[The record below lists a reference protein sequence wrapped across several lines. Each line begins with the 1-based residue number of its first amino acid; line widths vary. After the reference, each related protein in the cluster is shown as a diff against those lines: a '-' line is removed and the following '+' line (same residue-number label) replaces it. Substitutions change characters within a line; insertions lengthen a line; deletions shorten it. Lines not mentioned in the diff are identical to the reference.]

1 MRFSSARF
9 FQRREDYQPETT
21 PEDSPF
27 RRFKVSC
34 LHCGSFRLQLKSQY
48 DEQSGEMALVLFC
61 PQCRQQ
67 EILPAR

>member
-1 MRFSSARF
+1 MNLGGARY

-21 PEDSPF
+21 SEDSPF

-34 LHCGSFRLQLKSQY
+34 LKCGLFRLQLKSQF